1 MLLRVLFAVLAVSA
15 LWLLSIEVT
24 YQRNVRNMP
33 ADFHLRRHVI
43 TRVART

>member
-1 MLLRVLFAVLAVSA
+1 MLVRVLLAMLAASA
-15 LWLLSIEVT
+15 LWLLNVEIT

-43 TRVART
+43 TRVSRT